1 MITLDPS
8 YALRHCAKCGLRLS
22 MDERLS
28 ILKREDGT
36 YYHTYCC
43 PLRSQCWY
51 IDRIEEE
58 CDLTMVLPRVA
69 GDDDA

>member
-1 MITLDPS
+1 
-8 YALRHCAKCGLRLS
+8 
-22 MDERLS
+22 MDDRLS